1 MAPEIQKML
10 SHQVKVG
17 GLKDGDTADVKFAGD
32 GFNISKRDVGTAHTV
47 TILNAHRALQIGTIS
62 IVNAIENYQVLGR
75 HDQLIILIIV
85 SLYLYLFSKIG

>member
-17 GLKDGDTADVKFAGD
+17 GLKDGDTANGVCGFAGD

-62 IVNAIENYQVLGR
+62 IVKGFQKE
-75 HDQLIILIIV
+75 
-85 SLYLYLFSKIG
+85 F